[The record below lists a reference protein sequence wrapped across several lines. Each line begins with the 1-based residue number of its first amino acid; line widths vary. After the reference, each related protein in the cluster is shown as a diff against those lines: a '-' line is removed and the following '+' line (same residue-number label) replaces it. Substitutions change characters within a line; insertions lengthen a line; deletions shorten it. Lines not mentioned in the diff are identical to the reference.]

1 MRSGK
6 HKARSDEK
14 DFKILTE
21 NLEKLNA
28 HTVVDGRLMGEIK
41 YTENFLKGDVINW
54 ASFYRWIT
62 KRNKEFA
69 TSFKAFEGDQAFPV
83 V

>member
-1 MRSGK
+1 
-6 HKARSDEK
+6 
-14 DFKILTE
+14 
-21 NLEKLNA
+21 
-28 HTVVDGRLMGEIK
+28 MGEIK